1 MTVVVAPER
10 PSLLGPA
17 LIAGGMTFVGFIDN
31 LVRVVSDSMHVW
43 QFHLLRSA
51 AALALILAWLAA
63 RGALG
68 RLGARRPWAVALRS
82 AVMTTSMMLYY
93 SALPVLPIAQVAAG
107 MFTSP
112 LWILAVS
119 ALFLGERVGPR
130 RVLAILAGF
139 TGALLI
145 LQPDAEGLNLAA
157 LMPLGGGALYGMT
170 ILLTRRLCA
179 EETTE
184 TIVVGGFLGYGAAGA
199 LGSAALALWPAPP
212 GLVALAPFVFAPW
225 GALDATLILWIGFFA
240 LGAAAAL
247 AVVTRGY
254 QITESASA
262 ALYDYAFIVSAG
274 LFGWILWGQT
284 LDALALAGVALVMAA
299 GGFLALAPG
308 RRPAG
313 AAR

>member
-1 MTVVVAPER
+1 MTVIVDPDR
-10 PSLLGPA
+10 PSLLGPL
-17 LIAGGMTFVGFIDN
+17 LIAGGMTLVGFIDN
-31 LVRVVSDSMHVW
+31 LVRAVSNDANVW

-51 AALALILAWLAA
+51 MALVLLAAWLSA

-82 AVMTTSMMLYY
+82 AVMTAAMMLYY
-93 SALPVLPIAQVAAG
+93 AALPVLPIAQVAAG

-112 LWILAVS
+112 LWIIAIS
-119 ALFLGERVGPR
+119 ALFLGERIGPR
-130 RVLAILAGF
+130 RVLAIAAGF

-157 LMPLGGGALYGMT
+157 LLPLGGGALYGVT

-184 TIVVGGFLGYGAAGA
+184 TIVLGAFLGYGAAGA
-199 LGSAALALWPAPP
+199 LGCLALALWPAPAA
-212 GLVALAPFVFAPW
+212 LVAAAPFVFAPW
-225 GALDATLILWIGFFA
+225 GAVDGRLLLWVLGFAF
-240 LGAAAAL
+240 GAVAAL
-247 AVVTRGY
+247 ALVTRGY
-254 QITESASA
+254 QTTESASA

-274 LFGWILWGQT
+274 VFGWLFWGQT
-284 LDALALAGVALVMAA
+284 LDAVALIGVALVIGA